1 MTVAV
6 VHVAALLAILAV
18 VGSQDVVVNKPN
30 TLYLLSLLS
39 YPDNDPSLVQSR
51 TDGGTI
57 IAGAQLALQEINNR
71 TDVLANYNL
80 ELIPADD
87 GCNFSWK
94 AVISLIDITFTTV
107 VVNRSS
113 A

>member
-1 MTVAV
+1 MKVDV
-6 VHVAALLAILAV
+6 VLAHLAAILVIV
-18 VGSQDVVVNKPN
+18 VGSQDGVVDKPN

-39 YPDNDPSLVQSR
+39 YPDSDPLLVPSR

-57 IAGAQLALQEINNR
+57 IAGAQLAVSEIYNR

-87 GCNFSWK
+87 GCNISWK
-94 AVISLIDITFTTV
+94 AALSVWLITFTIV